1 MPSWLVTGA
10 SRGLGYAWITHLAAQ
25 PDNTVFAIV
34 RNVKATEDRLAKDN
48 VKNITVLSADIVDY
62 SALEK
67 AAAEIAKAT
76 GGSLDYLIHNAA
88 LVSTESAFTTLLD
101 GKPAAV
107 DADLTESFNANVLGT
122 AHVVRAFLPLIRKGS
137 AKKIVVTS
145 TGMADIDLVN
155 RFSIAIASPYAIS
168 KAAANAL
175 VSKYH
180 AAVGK
185 SEGILIFSMSP
196 GFVDTSEG
204 KPPSQ
209 EEIGGGKA
217 MAAQFA
223 EYAPDFKGPITP
235 VQSVKYQL
243 EVVDKAT
250 VETFGGSFVSH
261 FGNKQW
267 L

>member
-25 PDNTVFAIV
+25 TSNTVFAIV

-62 SALEK
+62 AALEK
-67 AAAEIAKAT
+67 AAAEVAKVT
-76 GGSLDYLIHNAA
+76 GGGLDYLIHNAA
-88 LVSTESAFTTLLD
+88 LVSAESAFSTLLD
-101 GKPAAV
+101 GTPEGV

-122 AHVVRAFLPLIRKGS
+122 AHVVRAFLPLIRKGQ
-137 AKKIVVTS
+137 AKKVVVIS
-145 TGMADIDLVN
+145 SGMADIDLIN
-155 RFSIAIASPYAIS
+155 RFNVAIAGPYAIS

-196 GFVDTSEG
+196 GFVDTKEG

-209 EEIGGGKA
+209 EEIEGGKA

-223 EYAPDFKGPITP
+223 EYAPHFKGPITP
-235 VQSVKYQL
+235 EESVKYQL
-243 EVVDKAT
+243 QVIDKAT
-250 VETFGGSFVSH
+250 VDTYGGSFVSH